1 MSRSYDRV
9 IGGHVYQILAS
20 TTHGVDIYDR
30 VFHSVFGASVIAPSE
45 DSIFLARTPNDLVL
59 FLGYA
64 EYEVLLHRTK
74 VSNFWI
80 LLNLFRIFLQLFL
93 RLACFRGH

>member
-1 MSRSYDRV
+1 MSRSYDLV

-45 DSIFLARTPNDLVL
+45 DSIFLVRTPNDLVL
-59 FLGYA
+59 FSGYA
-64 EYEVLLHRTK
+64 EYQVLQDRTK
-74 VSNFWI
+74 FYGF
-80 LLNLFRIFLQLFL
+80 LHFLNLFRI
-93 RLACFRGH
+93 

>member
-45 DSIFLARTPNDLVL
+45 DSIFLVRTPNDLVL
-59 FLGYA
+59 FPGYA
-64 EYEVLLHRTK
+64 EYQVLLDRTK
-74 VSNFWI
+74 FSNFWI
-80 LLNLFRIFLQLFL
+80 FLSLFRIFLHLFL
-93 RLACFRGH
+93 KLACFRGH